1 LAENIVSDEP
11 GKDDRRSQAA
21 PAAPPDG
28 FDPPAEAVKIAELLL
43 RSAARLVANAD
54 QRTLVAGLC
63 EALTQM
69 TPNILLAWTWFGPIS
84 QRPIV
89 PQIIAGRASAY
100 AQALSIDEN
109 EITRQ
114 GPVFR
119 ALAEGSTEPV
129 TISATS
135 SFEPWRRAVVD
146 HGIRTALA
154 LPLPSATPGQRG
166 VFVLYADRPKYFES
180 VGISMFEALA
190 ELFGALLSA
199 AGARSALELA
209 AYSDALTGL
218 GNRHMLG
225 PIERSLYRLNEA
237 TPTSAVLL
245 LDLDHF
251 KEINDHF
258 GHQAGDQV
266 LQELAGQ
273 LRSLL
278 RGNDAVLRW
287 GGEEFL
293 VCLPNTTCEQALAV
307 AEKIRSEVEKSRYVN
322 GRVLLT
328 ISVGVADLD
337 VNVPLPKAIEHAD
350 AGLYEAKRDGR
361 NCVRSASKPQT

>member
-1 LAENIVSDEP
+1 MSDVP
-11 GKDDRRSQAA
+11 RKDDTTSQVA
-21 PAAPPDG
+21 PTPPDG

-43 RSAARLVANAD
+43 RSAARLVSSAD

-63 EALTQM
+63 EALTEM
-69 TPNILLAWTWFGPIS
+69 TPNILLAWTWFGPSS

-100 AQALSIDEN
+100 AQALSIEEN
-109 EITRQ
+109 EVTRQ

-135 SFEPWRRAVVD
+135 SFEPWRRAVAD

-166 VFVLYADRPKYFES
+166 VFVLYADRPKYFER
-180 VGISMFEALA
+180 VGIPMFEALA

-237 TPTSAVLL
+237 APTSAVLL

-266 LQELAGQ
+266 LRELAGQ

-278 RGNDAVLRW
+278 RGHDAVLRW

-293 VCLPNTTCEQALAV
+293 VCLPNTTCDQALAV
-307 AEKIRSEVEKSRYVN
+307 AEKIRAEVEQSRYVN

-361 NCVRSASKPQT
+361 NCVRTASKPQA